1 MIPTPEQAWELLCE
15 YNEGDFHRKHGRI
28 VGDVL
33 RWYANELGYGDEAD
47 FWQAVGILHD
57 LDFEQWPEQHCT
69 KEQELLRERGID
81 PAVAG
86 ALCREVHYAVGERRF
101 FAIGFRNDAGGWELR
116 SPQFKGSSAPKSIT
130 TFDRHGDT
138 ALLFEGFFDLLS
150 YLTLQHK
157 PEPIVDTAV
166 LNSVVNLPRALPFLA
181 RHTTI
186 HAFLDNDEAGRLTLE
201 RLRSA
206 LPDAT
211 VIDRAESYRAHK
223 DLNESLRLSAKVSRT
238 PRRRGRKL

>member
-1 MIPTPEQAWELLCE
+1 MVPSR
-15 YNEGDFHRKHGRI
+15 FHSSLPI
-28 VGDVL
+28 S
-33 RWYANELGYGDEAD
+33 WMAAQY
-47 FWQAVGILHD
+47 
-57 LDFEQWPEQHCT
+57 
-69 KEQELLRERGID
+69 
-81 PAVAG
+81 PALSSSCRRSSESRNPLG
-86 ALCREVHYAVGERRF
+86 ALYPM
-101 FAIGFRNDAGGWELR
+101 R
-116 SPQFKGSSAPKSIT
+116 SWSSAPKSIT

-157 PEPIVDTAV
+157 ATPTADTAV

-206 LPDAT
+206 LPGAT

-223 DLNESLRLSAKVSRT
+223 DLNESLRPSAKVSRT